1 MKTRIK
7 GIRRVTAAATVTA
20 AAVLTSGVFAT
31 SAQAATLPTPTIVA
45 KGGYVMN
52 NGTGTSLF
60 TKAADTRRSTGSTTK
75 IMTAKVVLAQSNLNL
90 DSKVTIQ
97 KAYSDYIVAK
107 NASSARLIVGDKV
120 TVRQLLYGLML
131 PSGCDAAYALA
142 DKFGS
147 GSTRAARVKSF
158 IGKMNKAATDMGL
171 KNTHF
176 DSFDG
181 IGSGS
186 NYSTPRDLT
195 KIASSAMKNSTF
207 RTVVKTTSTK
217 QKVTTKSG
225 GYRYMSWSNT
235 NNLLGSYSG
244 TIGVKTG
251 SGPEAK
257 YCLVFAATRNGKTV
271 IGTVLA
277 SSSVTNRTADAKKL
291 MDYGFKK

>member
-1 MKTRIK
+1 MKIGIK
-7 GIRRVTAAATVTA
+7 GIRRVSAVVVTA
-20 AAVLTSGVFAT
+20 GAVLTAGAFT
-31 SAQAATLPTPTIVA
+31 SPAQAATLNTPTIAA
-45 KGGYVMN
+45 KGGFVMN
-52 NGTGTSLF
+52 NGTGKTLF
-60 TKAADTRRSTGSTTK
+60 TKAADSQLSTGSTTK
-75 IMTAKVVLAQSNLNL
+75 IMTARVVLAQQNLNL
-90 DSKVTIQ
+90 DSKVTVQ
-97 KAYSDYIVAK
+97 KAYSDYIVSK
-107 NASSARLIVGDKV
+107 TASSAHLIVGDKV

-158 IGKMNKAATDMGL
+158 IGKMNTTAKSLGL
-171 KNTHF
+171 TNTRF

-181 IGSGS
+181 IGSGG

-195 KIASSAMKNSTF
+195 KLASNAMKYSTF
-207 RTVVKTTSTK
+207 RTVVKTKSTK

-225 GYRYMSWSNT
+225 GYRYMSWTNT
-235 NNLLGSYSG
+235 NNLLGSYAG

-257 YCLVFAATRNGKTV
+257 YCLVFAATRGSKTV

-277 SSSVTNRTADAKKL
+277 SSSVANRTADAKKL